1 MDSAILSGTLCIP
14 QRKLYEIRGT
24 QRINL
29 TVRLFAV
36 FVAINLIPFL
46 AILVSLYRVALSNR
60 NPVDSLQMLTSGLWV
75 IIPVVVAIGG
85 GLVFIISLNLTKS
98 LDAMVVVL
106 KQAKQIIEAIVF
118 ALDRFQ
124 KDSAAEDDITLVFV
138 KIEQD

>member
-85 GLVFIISLNLTKS
+85 GLVFIISLNLKKS

-124 KDSAAEDDITLVFV
+124 KDSAAG
-138 KIEQD
+138 

>member
-124 KDSAAEDDITLVFV
+124 KDSAAG
-138 KIEQD
+138 

>member
-106 KQAKQIIEAIVF
+106 KQAKEIIEAIVF

-124 KDSAAEDDITLVFV
+124 KDSAAG
-138 KIEQD
+138 

>member
-1 MDSAILSGTLCIP
+1 
-14 QRKLYEIRGT
+14 
-24 QRINL
+24 
-29 TVRLFAV
+29 
-36 FVAINLIPFL
+36 VAINLIPFL

-106 KQAKQIIEAIVF
+106 KQAKEIIEAIVF

-124 KDSAAEDDITLVFV
+124 KDSAAG
-138 KIEQD
+138 